1 MSLNISLIGA
11 YVSPLHQETS
21 IPKHALGAAVIPPLD
36 PREARWRNSDPALS
50 EMNEKSLEQNGL
62 GLTPETDPDLLP
74 AFIQQH
80 FWSASYVLGKAP
92 GDGITKSNKA
102 RPLPYKSPP

>member
-1 MSLNISLIGA
+1 
-11 YVSPLHQETS
+11 
-21 IPKHALGAAVIPPLD
+21 
-36 PREARWRNSDPALS
+36 
-50 EMNEKSLEQNGL
+50 MNEKSLEQNGL

-92 GDGITKSNKA
+92 GDVITKSHKA
-102 RPLPYKSPP
+102 RPLPYKSPPQGRQGLQWKEVDRAGASRPAWRSVSGASPNL